1 MTSTDTSRRTSR
13 RRRFDTQWLDQ
24 WLREQPD
31 ANPRELLA
39 EGDHRLAAMARAGAP
54 ATALVHG
61 RARLV
66 DRLLIHL
73 WRRHLGRPRRLV
85 LTAVGGYGRGELHPH
100 SDVDLL
106 ILLEPEDRQR
116 HAPAL
121 EAFLT
126 DLWDM
131 GLDLGHGVRS
141 LDECQIDARE
151 DISFATN
158 LMESRRLAG
167 SRKQFACL
175 RQTAFSDQIWSS
187 QAFFQT
193 KLEEQRNRHAKYH
206 DTAYKLEP
214 NIKGSPGG
222 LRDIQ
227 MIGWVAKRHFGAR
240 TLHDLVRY
248 GFLTQDEYRQLLEG
262 QHFLW
267 RLRWLLHE
275 FAGRREDRLLFDHQ
289 LRLAERLDYQDN
301 ERGLAVEQFMQ
312 RYYRVVMK
320 LNRLNEML
328 LQLFNEAILLDR
340 NDEPEPIND
349 RFQIRNRYLEVV
361 DREVFRRE
369 PAALLELFHV
379 LQQRPDIE
387 GVSAATI
394 RLIRE
399 ARDLIDADYRAEPEH
414 QKLFMAILREPRG
427 VTHELRRMNRY
438 GILGRYIP
446 EFGQITGRMQYDLF
460 HTYTVDEHTLFVVSN
475 LRRFALPRFD
485 HEFPECSR
493 LMQDFEKPELA
504 YLAGL
509 FHDIAKGR
517 GGDHSELGAE
527 DAEHFCRQHGLSDYE
542 TRLVVWLVYNHLL
555 LSFTAQ
561 KRDISDPRVIHEFA
575 EKVGD
580 QRHLDYLYV
589 LTVADVRATN
599 PELWNSWKASLFNE
613 LYTATTRALRRGL
626 VNPFARDELIAET
639 QRNAR
644 ARLQKAG
651 LSAAQVAAIWKAL
664 PGDYFLRHSAEEIA
678 WQTHA
683 MSEDP
688 AKDVPLVRVRHDA
701 QRGSATV
708 FVCTPSDD
716 LAFARS
722 TAALEQLGLTVQ
734 DARIDATRDGRTL
747 YTWIVLEAEGGE
759 IQQSRRSE
767 EILDTMRREAS
778 RLGAPPKP
786 VRRRISRRR
795 KVFSTPTSITF
806 SEDERNQRTIVE
818 IITGDRPGL
827 LTHIA
832 EALRTCRVRLQN
844 AKITTVGE
852 RAEDVFFITDTD
864 DRPVQDP
871 QRREALSR
879 ALKDHIDTPAANPQT
894 MD

>member
-1 MTSTDTSRRTSR
+1 MTSTEAERRG
-13 RRRFDTQWLDQ
+13 RRRFETRWLEQ
-24 WLREQPD
+24 RLREAPGTS
-31 ANPRELLA
+31 PRELLA
-39 EGDHRLAAMARAGAP
+39 EGDRRLSAMIREKTP
-54 ATALVHG
+54 SSVLVHG

-85 LTAVGGYGRGELHPH
+85 LVAVGGYGRGELHPH

-106 ILLEPEDRQR
+106 ILLEPEDRPR
-116 HAPAL
+116 YGPAL

-141 LDECQIDARE
+141 LEECATDARD

-167 SRKQFACL
+167 SRKRFEAL
-175 RQTAFSDQIWSS
+175 RETAFSDTIWSS
-187 QAFFQT
+187 RDFFQT

-214 NIKGSPGG
+214 NLKGSPGG

-227 MIGWVAKRHFGAR
+227 MVGWVAKRHFGAR

-248 GFLTQDEYRQLLEG
+248 GFLSRDEYRQLLDG

-289 LRLAERLDYQDN
+289 LRLAETLGYRDN
-301 ERGLAVEQFMQ
+301 ARGLAVEQFMQ

-340 NDEPEPIND
+340 DDDPEPIND

-379 LQQRPDIE
+379 LQQRPGVE

-394 RLIRE
+394 RLVRE
-399 ARDLIDADYRAEPEH
+399 ARELIDTDYRKQPEH
-414 QKLFMAILREPRG
+414 QQLFLAILREPRG

-438 GILGRYIP
+438 GVLGRYIP

-485 HEFPECSR
+485 HEFPECSQ

-517 GGDHSELGAE
+517 GGDHSELGAR
-527 DAEHFCRQHGLSDYE
+527 DAEHFCRQHGLSDYD
-542 TRLVVWLVYNHLL
+542 TRLVAWLVRHHLL

-575 EKVGD
+575 EQVGD

-599 PELWNSWKASLFNE
+599 PELWNSWKASLFSE

-644 ARLQKAG
+644 SRLEREG
-651 LSAAQVAAIWKAL
+651 LETTAIESVWAAL

-678 WQTHA
+678 WQTAA
-683 MSEDP
+683 MLEDT
-688 AKDVPLVRVRHDA
+688 ADTEPLVRVRRDP
-701 QRGSATV
+701 QRGGATV

-734 DARIDATRDGRTL
+734 DARIVSTHDGRTL
-747 YTWIVLEAEGGE
+747 YTWIVLETDGGE
-759 IQQSRRSE
+759 LEPSRRGE
-767 EILDTMRREAS
+767 EILATMRREAR

-786 VRRRISRRR
+786 IQRRVSRRR
-795 KVFSTPTSITF
+795 KVFSTPTSIHF
-806 SEDERNQRTIVE
+806 SDDERNQRTILE
-818 IITGDRPGL
+818 IMTGDRPGL

-832 EALRTCRVRLQN
+832 EALRECRLRLQN

-871 QRREALSR
+871 QRREALSQALR
-879 ALKDHIDTPAANPQT
+879 AQIDQT
-894 MD
+894 TNATEARD